1 MPQTNFTWF
10 IQVSRIKFDLFRSFL
25 NKMIQCLFNTKVWK
39 LTAWRSDLNSF
50 TYVVDM
56 AQVVS

>member
-10 IQVSRIKFDLFRSFL
+10 ILDLFRSFL
-25 NKMIQCLFNTKVWK
+25 NKMIQCLFNTKDWK